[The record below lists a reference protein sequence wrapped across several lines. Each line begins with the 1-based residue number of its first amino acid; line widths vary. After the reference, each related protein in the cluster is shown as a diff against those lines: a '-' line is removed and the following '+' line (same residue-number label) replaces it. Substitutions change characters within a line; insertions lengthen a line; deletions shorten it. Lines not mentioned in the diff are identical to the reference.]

1 MAKINPYENSAMKAM
16 LENMRVVTNIFASN
30 PALESAVRQANMLT
44 TSPAIQ
50 ALKGITNQFND
61 IFSSN
66 EKVMGSFID
75 TFSFQTE
82 LLRSTQQFFLTE
94 TINAFRNSLM
104 HNNYFSA
111 IEAITKSLKSPIIE
125 VPDIALLKLNKPLL
139 DLIDIDLP
147 RGLRASIDTL
157 HTKTA
162 IALSTSENI
171 SYNNRDATFFV
182 EANPDD
188 NCKARVVNV
197 IFSVARLF
205 GDLTEEELFALHR
218 HLSTYPS
225 LGSAHYVGK
234 KIMKLVKNIK
244 TTISFDSE
252 YFYHARTIDDDAP
265 PYTDEDMTCA
275 PHGITSFGRFNHI
288 GDNYF
293 YFSDQKTGAVEEVR
307 KHSPK
312 NKVQVAKLRPKGKIR
327 MVDIS
332 QNEENVFLKYCRFK
346 FDPTSNK
353 KVPREY
359 LIPSYFS
366 DCCKLQGFD
375 GIKYYGTQSYKNY
388 VTWKDG
394 HFVFV
399 GQEIL
404 DMAKTGRV

>member
-1 MAKINPYENSAMKAM
+1 METL
-16 LENMRVVTNIFASN
+16 LENIKVATNIFASH
-30 PALESAVRQANMLT
+30 PALESAVRQVNMFS
-44 TSPAIQ
+44 TSPVIQ
-50 ALKGITNQFND
+50 AVIGITNQYND
-61 IFSSN
+61 IFSGN
-66 EKVMGSFID
+66 KKLFESFLGA
-75 TFSFQTE
+75 FNFQTE
-82 LLRSTQQFFLTE
+82 LLRSTKQFYLTE
-94 TINAFRNSLM
+94 TINTFRDSLM
-104 HNNYFSA
+104 HNNYFNA
-111 IEAITKSLKSPIIE
+111 IEAITKSMQRSIIE
-125 VPDIALLKLNKPLL
+125 VPDIALLRLNKPLL
-139 DLIDIDLP
+139 DLINVDLP
-147 RGLRASIDTL
+147 RGLRSSIDTL

-162 IALSTSENI
+162 IDLSTSDNI
-171 SYNNRDATFFV
+171 SYNNEDATFFV
-182 EANPDD
+182 ETSPED
-188 NCKARVVNV
+188 NCKAKAVNV
-197 IFSVARLF
+197 IFSAARLF
-205 GDLTEEELFALHR
+205 NELTEEELFALLR
-218 HLSTYPS
+218 HLSSYPS
-225 LGSAHYVGK
+225 LGPAHYVGE
-234 KIMKLVKNIK
+234 KIMKLVNNID
-244 TTISFDSE
+244 TTTSFDSE

-327 MVDIS
+327 MIDIS

-346 FDPTSNK
+346 FDPTSIK

-366 DCCKLQGFD
+366 DCCKLLGFD

-399 GQEIL
+399 DQEVM
-404 DMAKTGRV
+404 DMTKIGIV